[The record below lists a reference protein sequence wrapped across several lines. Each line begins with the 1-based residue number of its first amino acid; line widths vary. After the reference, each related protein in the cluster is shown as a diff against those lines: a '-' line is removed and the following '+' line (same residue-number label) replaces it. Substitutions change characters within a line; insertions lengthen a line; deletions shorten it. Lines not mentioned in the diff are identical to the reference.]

1 MWSGSGNF
9 LMFDWISLLRR
20 VVVTVVSVV
29 VVVVDVFI
37 YTVTFALVSFFDGCR
52 GWVPFPAFSVP
63 LPFLS
68 SLSSSSSFS
77 SSLSSSFLLLAPSS
91 FWGFGVPAGW
101 GFGAPAGLF
110 FGTYFFDRDY
120 ECSNFFVALDWSS
133 KELGCIFGFV
143 KLRWI
148 CSYLS
153 MKDKDLASRWLKLLR
168 VEFPF
173 SWLVEFT

>member
-9 LMFDWISLLRR
+9 FMFDWISFLRR

-29 VVVVDVFI
+29 VTVVDVFI
-37 YTVTFALVSFFDGCR
+37 YTVTFALVSFFDGCK

-63 LPFLS
+63 LPFLSLS

-91 FWGFGVPAGW
+91 FLGFG
-101 GFGAPAGLF
+101 GAPAGLF

-120 ECSNFFVALDWSS
+120 ECSYFFVALDLSS
-133 KELGCIFGFV
+133 KELGCIFGYV

-153 MKDKDLASRWLKLLR
+153 IKDKVLPSRWLKLLR